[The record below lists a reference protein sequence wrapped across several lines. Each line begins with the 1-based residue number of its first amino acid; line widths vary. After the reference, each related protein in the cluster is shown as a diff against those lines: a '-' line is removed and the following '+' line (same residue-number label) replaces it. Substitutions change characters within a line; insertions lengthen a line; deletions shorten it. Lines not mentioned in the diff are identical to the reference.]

1 MKKMMVAVA
10 LLMGALAFT
19 ACNGEGCYQ
28 VTLKW
33 GDQSNTVYV
42 YGDGATVD
50 AEIDRLKAAAT
61 LIGAE
66 DIKVTR
72 KKVNKSQED
81 CLKQGL

>member
-10 LLMGALAFT
+10 LVMGALAFT

-28 VTLKW
+28 VTLQW
-33 GDQSNTVYV
+33 GEQSNSVYV

-50 AEIDRLKAAAT
+50 DAVERLKAAAT
-61 LIGAE
+61 LVGAE

-81 CLKQGL
+81 CF